1 MRPVFAI
8 AGLWIAFAASWI
20 AAAAWSSTTEKRA
33 SLRSEAGY
41 RIVLV
46 VGALVFLVPAHG
58 YEGPLRLWSVTRL
71 EAWICAGLIA
81 AGFAFSWWARLHLGR
96 LWSGSITR
104 KAEHRIVDTGPYG
117 LVRHPIYT
125 GILTAVYATAAAKG
139 TILGLAG
146 ALVITIGIWMNAR
159 LEEQWLRDELGA
171 DLYDGYRRKVPMLL
185 PLGAKSVS

>member
-146 ALVITIGIWMNAR
+146 ALVITIGIWMKAR

-171 DLYDGYRRKVPMLL
+171 DLYDAYRRKVPMLL